1 MWRRGTLLLVAVA
14 VVLGQTTVSVAQ
26 LEQFVRSSIELR
38 HPDKN
43 VAEYLKRLKLSE
55 RLEERT
61 IIELQAAGAGP
72 RTVEALRALQE
83 ASRKLP
89 PAKTG
94 RPAAEPV
101 VIPAPSRAEQ
111 ERILKEVREYAL
123 NYVRRLP
130 DFICTQVTRRYVDPT
145 GLEFW
150 QQQDTLTARLTYFEQ
165 REEYKLLLVNGVLTE
180 RPYESLGG
188 ATSTGEFGSLMREI
202 FEPETEAE
210 FRWERWATLRGRRV
224 HVFSYRV
231 AQPRSKWRVSYGR
244 TQEITPA
251 YQGLIYVDR
260 DTLTVMRITLEAVE
274 IPPSFPIQQASTVLD
289 YDYTNIGG
297 RDYVL
302 PLRAVVRMRKG
313 KFLTKNEVEFRMY
326 RKFEAEA
333 TITFDT
339 PEPLPEE
346 KVTEQP
352 ARP

>member
-1 MWRRGTLLLVAVA
+1 MGRWALLLLVAVG
-14 VVLGQTTVSVAQ
+14 LLPGQTTVTVAQ
-26 LEQFVRSSIELR
+26 LEQFVRSSVELR
-38 HPDKN
+38 HPDKS
-43 VAEYLKRLKLSE
+43 VAEYLKKLKLSE

-72 RTVEALRALQE
+72 RTVEALRALEE

-89 PAKTG
+89 PAKAVKPVPE
-94 RPAAEPV
+94 PAA
-101 VIPAPSRAEQ
+101 IPPPSRAEQ
-111 ERILKEVREYAL
+111 ERILKEVQQYAL

-150 QQQDTLTARLTYFEQ
+150 QQQDTITARLTYFEQ
-165 REEYKLLLVNGVLTE
+165 KEEYKLLLVNGVLTD

-202 FEPETEAE
+202 FEPETEAA

-231 AQPRSKWRVSYGR
+231 AQPRSKWRVSYER

-251 YQGLIYVDR
+251 YQGLIYVDG
-260 DTLTVMRITLEAVE
+260 DTLTVMRITLEAAE
-274 IPPSFPIQQASTVLD
+274 IPPAFPIQQASTVLD

-297 RDYVL
+297 REYVL

-313 KFLTKNEVEFRMY
+313 KFLTKNEVEFRLY

-333 TITFDT
+333 IITFDT

>member
-1 MWRRGTLLLVAVA
+1 MRLPSASLLLAGWLA
-14 VVLGQTTVSVAQ
+14 AQSTVTVAQ

-38 HPDKN
+38 HPDRK
-43 VAEYLKRLKLSE
+43 VAEYVKKLKLSE

-72 RTVEALRALQE
+72 RTVEALRTLQQ
-83 ASRKLP
+83 ASRHLP
-89 PAKTG
+89 PARRETFSPEP
-94 RPAAEPV
+94 PA
-101 VIPAPSRAEQ
+101 IPPPSRVEQ
-111 ERILKEVREYAL
+111 LRILESVRDYAL

-165 REEYKLLLVNGVLTE
+165 KEEYKLLLVNGVLTNQ
-180 RPYESLGG
+180 PYESLGG

-202 FEPETEAE
+202 FEPATETA

-231 AQPRSKWRVSYGR
+231 EQPRSKWRVSYER

-251 YQGLIYVDR
+251 YQGLIYVDSG
-260 DTLTVMRITLEAVE
+260 TLMVMRITLEAVE

-297 RDYVL
+297 REYML
-302 PLRAVVRMRKG
+302 PLRAVVRMRRG
-313 KFLTKNEVEFRMY
+313 KFLTKNEVEFRLY

-346 KVTEQP
+346 KVVEQP
-352 ARP
+352 AKP

>member
-1 MWRRGTLLLVAVA
+1 MGRWALLLLVAVG
-14 VVLGQTTVSVAQ
+14 LLPGQTTVTVAQ
-26 LEQFVRSSIELR
+26 LEQFVRSSVELR
-38 HPDKN
+38 HPDKS
-43 VAEYLKRLKLSE
+43 VAEYLKKLKLSE

-61 IIELQAAGAGP
+61 IVELQAAGAGP

-89 PAKTG
+89 AAKAVK
-94 RPAAEPV
+94 PVPESAAFP
-101 VIPAPSRAEQ
+101 PPSRAEQ
-111 ERILKEVREYAL
+111 ERILKEVQEYAL

-165 REEYKLLLVNGVLTE
+165 KEEYKLLLVNGVLTD
-180 RPYESLGG
+180 RPYESLAG

-202 FEPETEAE
+202 FEPETEAA

-224 HVFSYRV
+224 HVFAYRV
-231 AQPRSKWRVSYGR
+231 AQPRSKWRVSYER

-260 DTLTVMRITLEAVE
+260 DTLTVMRITLEAAE
-274 IPPSFPIQQASTVLD
+274 IPPAFPIQQASTVLD

-297 RDYVL
+297 REYVL

-313 KFLTKNEVEFRMY
+313 KFLTKNEVEFRLY

-333 TITFDT
+333 IITFDT